1 MGGASGEE
9 KEAASMG
16 ERKLRVIQWA
26 TGSVGRHA
34 IPAIVGSEN
43 LELAGV
49 WVFTES
55 KAGRDA
61 GELAGI
67 APLGIKATR
76 DADALLA
83 LDADCVLYAPLLAD
97 LDEMCRILEAGKN
110 LVTPTGWVFL
120 KDAALC
126 DRIQAACKAGGV
138 SFHGTGIHPGFG
150 GDRLPLVIS
159 ALSRRI
165 DKVRVYEL
173 CDLSNMSESPEMVFG
188 QLGFGATPEQARSA
202 PPALLGVMSR
212 IFCESMDMVAAGL
225 GFELDEYRTGYEF
238 ALATRDLELK
248 VGRIPRGR
256 VAGQHYHYTG
266 LVRGEPM
273 IEFRTYWKMSEHIE
287 PRWPY
292 EATLEYRVELDGDPP
307 LRCSFGPV
315 TSGTSSEFGLLA
327 TAMNC
332 VNAIAPV
339 CAAPPGIR
347 TPLDLPLITARG
359 RVRLP
364 GRR

>member
-1 MGGASGEE
+1 MADGI
-9 KEAASMG
+9 
-16 ERKLRVIQWA
+16 RTHRVIQWA

-34 IPAIVGSEN
+34 IPAIVEAAD
-43 LELAGV
+43 LELVGV
-49 WVFTES
+49 WVHSDE
-55 KAGRDA
+55 KVGNDA

-67 APLGIKATR
+67 APLGIRATGSI
-76 DADALLA
+76 DELLA
-83 LDADCVLYAPLLAD
+83 LDADCVLYAPLLAN

-110 LVTPTGWVFL
+110 IVTPTGWVFL
-120 KDAALC
+120 KDPEVVERLEG
-126 DRIQAACKAGGV
+126 ACKAGAV

-165 DKVRVYEL
+165 DKVKVAEI
-173 CDLSNMSESPEMVFG
+173 CDLSNMSESPEMIFD
-188 QLGFGATPEQARSA
+188 QLGFGATPEQASKE
-202 PPALLGVMSR
+202 PPALLGVMSQ

-238 ALATRDLELK
+238 ALATRDVETGAGTIAK
-248 VGRIPRGR
+248 GH

-266 LVRGEPM
+266 YVRGQPM
-273 IEFRTYWKMSEHIE
+273 IEFRTYWKMTDDME

-292 EATLEYRVELDGDPP
+292 DATLEYRVEIEGDPP

-315 TSGTSSEFGLLA
+315 TDGTSSEFGLLA
-327 TAMNC
+327 TSMNC

-339 CAAPPGIR
+339 CCAPPGIR
-347 TPLDLPLITARG
+347 TPLDLPLLTGRG

-364 GRR
+364 A

>member
-1 MGGASGEE
+1 MN
-9 KEAASMG
+9 
-16 ERKLRVIQWA
+16 RQTHRVIQWA
-26 TGSVGRHA
+26 TGSVGQHA
-34 IPAIVGSEN
+34 IPAIVEDPQ

-49 WVFTES
+49 WVHS
-55 KAGRDA
+55 DAKVGRDA
-61 GELAGI
+61 GELVGI
-67 APLGIKATR
+67 APLGVRATNSI
-76 DADALLA
+76 DELLA

-110 LVTPTGWVFL
+110 IVTPTGWVYL
-120 KDAALC
+120 KDPQIVE
-126 DRIQAACKAGGV
+126 RIEGSCKKGGV

-159 ALSRRI
+159 ALSRHI
-165 DKVRVYEL
+165 DKVKVVEI
-173 CDLSNMSESPEMVFG
+173 CDLSNMSESPEMIFD
-188 QLGFGATPEQARSA
+188 QLGFGATAAEASKQ
-202 PPALLGVMSR
+202 PPPLLGVMSK

-225 GFELDEYRTGYEF
+225 GFELDDYRTGYEF
-238 ALATRDLELK
+238 ALATRDVETGAGVIGK
-248 VGRIPRGR
+248 ER

-266 LVRGEPM
+266 YVRGVPM
-273 IEFRTYWKMSEHIE
+273 IEFHTYWKMTKDME

-292 EATLEYRVELDGDPP
+292 DATLEYRVELEGDPP

-315 TSGTSSEFGLLA
+315 TEGTSSEFGLLA

-339 CAAPPGIR
+339 CGAPPGIR
-347 TPLDLPLITARG
+347 TPLELPLLTGRG

-364 GRR
+364 E